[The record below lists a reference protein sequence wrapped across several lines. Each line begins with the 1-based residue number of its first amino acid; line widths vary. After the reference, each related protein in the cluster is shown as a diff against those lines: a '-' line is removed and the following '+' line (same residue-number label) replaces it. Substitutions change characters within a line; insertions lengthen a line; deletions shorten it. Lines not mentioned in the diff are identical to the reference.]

1 MCCCSATEVG
11 DKIPDFNRFFVSLE
25 PPLSNHPFTPQDELF
40 MRRAMVLAEQAEAEG
55 EVPVGAVL
63 VKDGEII
70 AEGWNRSI
78 GTNDATAH
86 AEIQTL
92 RKAGQKI
99 ENYRLLD
106 TTLYVTLEPCPMCAG
121 ALLHSRVKRV
131 VFGAP
136 DLKAGAAGTV
146 LNLFESQAAYHYALV
161 EKGLLEDE
169 CRTQLQAFFKR
180 RRKEIK
186 AKKQAQKALE
196 NGESGQNYGNSES

>member
-1 MCCCSATEVG
+1 MTDEQMTFE
-11 DKIPDFNRFFVSLE
+11 FNDEDRRFM
-25 PPLSNHPFTPQDELF
+25 Q
-40 MRRAMVLAEQAEAEG
+40 RAMELANHAESEG

-63 VKDGEII
+63 VRGGEII
-70 AEGWNRSI
+70 AEGWNQSI
-78 GTNDATAH
+78 GNHDATAH
-86 AEIQTL
+86 AEMQVI
-92 RKAGQKI
+92 RKAGQNL

-146 LNLFESQAAYHYALV
+146 LNLFESQASYHYADV
-161 EKGLLEDE
+161 ESGLLEEE
-169 CRTQLQAFFKR
+169 CRHQLQAFFKR

-186 AKKQAQKALE
+186 QKKREKRDEQMK
-196 NGESGQNYGNSES
+196 GEE

>member
-1 MCCCSATEVG
+1 MSQ
-11 DKIPDFNRFFVSLE
+11 S
-25 PPLSNHPFTPQDELF
+25 PFSPQDEHF
-40 MRRAMVLAEQAEAEG
+40 MRRAIGLARQAEAEG

-63 VKDGEII
+63 VKDGQVI

-78 GTNDATAH
+78 CSHDATAH

-92 RKAGQKI
+92 RQAGQVLQ
-99 ENYRLLD
+99 NYRLLD

-131 VFGAP
+131 VYGAP

-146 LNLFESQAAYHYALV
+146 LDLFASQAAYHYADV
-161 EKGLLEDE
+161 ESGLLEQE
-169 CRTQLQAFFKR
+169 CREQLQAFFKR

-186 AKKQAQKALE
+186 ALKQANKAA
-196 NGESGQNYGNSES
+196 GEE

>member
-1 MCCCSATEVG
+1 MTTSISEQ
-11 DKIPDFNRFFVSLE
+11 FSE
-25 PPLSNHPFTPQDELF
+25 QDILF
-40 MRRAMVLAEQAEAEG
+40 MRRAMELAEQAEQEG

-63 VKDGEII
+63 VKDGKVI

-78 GTNDATAH
+78 GAHDATAH
-86 AEIQTL
+86 AEVQAL
-92 RKAGQKI
+92 RKAGQKL

-146 LNLFESQAAYHYALV
+146 MNLFDSQAAYHYASV
-161 EKGLLEDE
+161 ESGLLEEE
-169 CRTQLQAFFKR
+169 CRKQLQAFFKR
-180 RRKEIK
+180 RRKEK
-186 AKKQAQKALE
+186 KALRDASKKE
-196 NGESGQNYGNSES
+196 DI

>member
-1 MCCCSATEVG
+1 ME
-11 DKIPDFNRFFVSLE
+11 
-25 PPLSNHPFTPQDELF
+25 SNDNSVPCAEEYSEEDRQF
-40 MRRAMVLAEQAEAEG
+40 MRRAIALAHEAEREG

-78 GTNDATAH
+78 GLHDATAH
-86 AEIQTL
+86 AEIQVLRAAGKTL
-92 RKAGQKI
+92 

-121 ALLHSRVKRV
+121 ALLHSRVKRIV
-131 VFGAP
+131 YGAP

-146 LNLFESQAAYHYALV
+146 LNLFESQASYHYADV
-161 EKGLLEDE
+161 EAGLLANE
-169 CRTQLQAFFKR
+169 CREQLQAFFKR

-186 AKKQAQKALE
+186 EAKKARRLQQDK
-196 NGESGQNYGNSES
+196 GETNT

>member
-1 MCCCSATEVG
+1 MQFST
-11 DKIPDFNRFFVSLE
+11 
-25 PPLSNHPFTPQDELF
+25 QDEYF
-40 MRRAMVLAEQAEAEG
+40 MRRAMALAEQAEQEG

-63 VKDGEII
+63 VKDGEVM
-70 AEGWNRSI
+70 AEGWNQSI
-78 GTNDATAH
+78 GHHDASAH
-86 AEIQTL
+86 AEMQAI
-92 RKAGQKI
+92 RKAGQTL

-146 LNLFESQAAYHYALV
+146 LNLFEHQAAYHYAQV
-161 EKGLLEDE
+161 EHGLLEEE
-169 CRTQLQAFFKR
+169 CRAQLQAFFKR

-186 AKKQAQKALE
+186 ALKQAEKNTLNKEQ
-196 NGESGQNYGNSES
+196 